1 MLRSASVSAETI
13 CVGVSENVTLSLY
26 IFVPYELS
34 SSSSSLLELPL
45 LQEMSAPPRRIAK
58 TEKNTAV
65 KMFFLINCFLIKK
78 IS

>member
-13 CVGVSENVTLSLY
+13 CVGVSENVMLSLY

-45 LQEMSAPPRRIAK
+45 LQEMSAPPPEELQR
-58 TEKNTAV
+58 
-65 KMFFLINCFLIKK
+65 LKK
-78 IS
+78 IPQLKCFSL

>member
-45 LQEMSAPPRRIAK
+45 LQEMSAPPEELQR
-58 TEKNTAV
+58 
-65 KMFFLINCFLIKK
+65 LKK
-78 IS
+78 IPQLKCFSL

>member
-34 SSSSSLLELPL
+34 SSSSLLELPL
-45 LQEMSAPPRRIAK
+45 LQEMSAPPEELQR
-58 TEKNTAV
+58 
-65 KMFFLINCFLIKK
+65 LKK
-78 IS
+78 IPQLKCFSL